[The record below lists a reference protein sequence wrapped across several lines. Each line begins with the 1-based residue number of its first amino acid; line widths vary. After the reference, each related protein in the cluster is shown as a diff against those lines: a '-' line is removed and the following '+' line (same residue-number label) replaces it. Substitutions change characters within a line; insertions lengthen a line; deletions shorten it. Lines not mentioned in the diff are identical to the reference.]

1 MNRVEHTDDRGR
13 KYLMMMPDG
22 LEDYDAGTVL
32 GPPDVVDLLELPE
45 SVATKL
51 HNELF
56 RRKLFTYKDVSKR
69 PGEIQGALQKVLRL
83 DTATLLTAYHQY
95 EKEALSIEEV

>member
-1 MNRVEHTDDRGR
+1 MLLPE
-13 KYLMMMPDG
+13 G
-22 LEDYDAGTVL
+22 LDHEAGTVL
-32 GPPDVVDLLELPE
+32 GPPDVVDLLDLPE
-45 SVATKL
+45 EVATRL

-69 PGEIQGALQKVLRL
+69 PSEVQGALQKVLRL
-83 DTATLLTAYHQY
+83 DAATISTAYHQY